1 MSLQSFYF
9 PNLFYISNMQ
19 ECWSHFLLSHN
30 HVINP
35 LQIICESCFL
45 ESKLPICTAS
55 KCGQKLYCYE
65 FVCFGNT
72 DVRWVV
78 QYLFLVEIMIG
89 VVADGGHGLLVCFS
103 GLLFLPNLPAPAKV
117 PGYLTSSLL
126 GPTLWMS
133 WEDSEAALYA
143 WISRFLLRSPTPLP
157 ACSLG

>member
-117 PGYLTSSLL
+117 PKREIDNTKNCYFYDISVSMSCTAEWLWLCKSS
-126 GPTLWMS
+126 T
-133 WEDSEAALYA
+133 
-143 WISRFLLRSPTPLP
+143 R
-157 ACSLG
+157 